1 MIADSGWLLNE
12 VIGARSPQVGLS
24 LWQQNHNGFCGRHPQ
39 GPLILIDAI
48 A

>member
-1 MIADSGWLLNE
+1 MIADSGRLLNE

>member
-1 MIADSGWLLNE
+1 MIADSGWLLND
-12 VIGARSPQVGLS
+12 VNGARSPQVGLS
-24 LWQQNHNGFCGRHPQ
+24 LRQQNHNGFCGRHPK